1 MKIIKYKLNCANPRL
16 SDEEIDPLEQDDLDG
31 VSGNQIEGWVP
42 WDMDDLIDIQRI
54 IEERM
59 PKEQK
64 LVIESFL
71 LGMNFKDIQVSEK
84 FWRYHYQ
91 KAIEFIQ
98 KELKL

>member
-1 MKIIKYKLNCANPRL
+1 MWRPYLVALRV
-16 SDEEIDPLEQDDLDG
+16 DG
-31 VSGNQIEGWVP
+31 RKVP
-42 WDMDDLIDIQRI
+42 FRAENDADIQRI

-59 PKEQK
+59 PREQK